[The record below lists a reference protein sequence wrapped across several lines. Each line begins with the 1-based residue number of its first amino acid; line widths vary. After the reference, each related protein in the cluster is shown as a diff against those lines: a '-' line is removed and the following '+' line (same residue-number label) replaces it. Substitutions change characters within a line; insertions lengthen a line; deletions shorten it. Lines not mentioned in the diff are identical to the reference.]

1 MGLLSRILNRNTTP
15 PRPAAV
21 RMLEGASGKR
31 WSNTPAFGATGAEVL
46 AGIVGI
52 ASGDA
57 ASGAPVDVAT
67 VGVFELPKVSANSF
81 AVGAAVYWDATAELA
96 TTTATS
102 NTKLG
107 VAVAAAAAST
117 ATVTVRLSGF

>member
-1 MGLLSRILNRNTTP
+1 MKNFVQRGDTITIP
-15 PRPAAV
+15 APAAV
-21 RMLEGASGKR
+21 ASGF
-31 WSNTPAFGATGAEVL
+31 PVIAGA
-46 AGIVGI
+46 IVGI

-67 VGVFELPKVSANSF
+67 VGVFDLPKVSANTF
-81 AVGAAVYWDATAELA
+81 ALGAAVYWDATAELA
-96 TTTATS
+96 TSTATS